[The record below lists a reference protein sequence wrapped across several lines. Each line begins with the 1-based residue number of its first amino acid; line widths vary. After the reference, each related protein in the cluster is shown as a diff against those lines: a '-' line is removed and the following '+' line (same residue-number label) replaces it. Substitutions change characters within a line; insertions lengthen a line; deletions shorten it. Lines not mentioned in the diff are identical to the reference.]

1 MARYDGSADTQSRQL
16 KLLRVQTALIGGIFL
31 LLLAALVFLA
41 VQFAALGEALDMVET
56 QLQSLELEE
65 TVEALT
71 TAAETMGE
79 VDMAALNEAVASLDA
94 AAENL
99 GAVDMKQLNSAV
111 LALKGA
117 ATNLQDVDVEALNT
131 LVSALET
138 VATKL
143 EGAVNAL
150 SNIGKI
156 FN

>member
-1 MARYDGSADTQSRQL
+1 MARYDGKSDVQTRQL
-16 KLLRVQTALIGGIFL
+16 KLMRVQTALMGAIFL

-41 VQFAALGEALDMVET
+41 VQFAALGEAMALVET
-56 QLQSLELEE
+56 QLQSLALEE
-65 TVEALT
+65 TVAALT
-71 TAAETMGE
+71 EAAETLGG
-79 VDMAALNEAVASLDA
+79 VDMAALNGAVASLDA

-99 GAVDMKQLNSAV
+99 GAVDMRQLNDAV

-117 ATNLQDVDVEALNT
+117 AENLQDVDVESLNT